1 MGTSPII
8 EGKSMGGDRY
18 MLESNTVTLFRVYIF
33 VPSLMGKLLAE
44 HQFVIFFQKSECHR
58 MHTDLHRQFF
68 VFAEVRDITFHGK
81 DPYEETKKRFR
92 AQMLKYENEKLE
104 TKFKFAGKKTD
115 DDVRCVCITDDLLVH
130 MNRDLKT
137 PDIK

>member
-1 MGTSPII
+1 
-8 EGKSMGGDRY
+8 
-18 MLESNTVTLFRVYIF
+18 
-33 VPSLMGKLLAE
+33 MGKLLAE

-68 VFAEVRDITFHGK
+68 DFAEVRDITFHGK

-115 DDVRCVCITDDLLVH
+115 DDDALCMHHGRFIGPHESRLENTGYQIRTCEYGTVFYPSTVTSVGHTQILEYTQ
-130 MNRDLKT
+130 
-137 PDIK
+137 